1 MSKFPTPFEEVMHH
15 NVIKNNK
22 TGGPVLDVGQMK
34 LLWRAL
40 GENTGYTFS
49 IFETTVVPGMGIP
62 LHRHPFA
69 EFFYVLEGTLA
80 IGYWNDQGVTEW
92 DACEAG
98 ESLMV
103 QPNAPHTFF
112 NKSEHP
118 CRMLSVSTYHH
129 ERMMKDAVHPEGR
142 TDFLPAQLAQAD
154 FQRLTKSMEKNQTF
168 LVADHA

>member
-1 MSKFPTPFEEVMHH
+1 MRTAGKKRANSARRRPADLKS
-15 NVIKNNK
+15 
-22 TGGPVLDVGQMK
+22 VLM
-34 LLWRAL
+34 AL
-40 GENTGYTFS
+40 TLVLGVSGDQGN
-49 IFETTVVPGMGIP
+49 
-62 LHRHPFA
+62 LHPFP
-69 EFFYVLEGTLA
+69 EFFYVLEGNLS
-80 IGYWNDQGVTEW
+80 IGYWNNQGVTEW

-98 ESLMV
+98 ESLVV

-142 TDFLPAQLAQAD
+142 TDFLPAQLTQAD
-154 FQRLTKSMEKNQTF
+154 FQKLTKSMEKNQTF

>member
-1 MSKFPTPFEEVMHH
+1 MSNFPTQLEEVIQH
-15 NVIKNNK
+15 NVIKNSK
-22 TGGPVLDVGQMK
+22 TGGPALDIGPMQ

-62 LHRHPFA
+62 LHKHPFP

-80 IGYWNDQGVTEW
+80 IGSWNSRGGTEW
-92 DACEAG
+92 DVYESG

-103 QPNAPHTFF
+103 QPNAPHAFF
-112 NKSEHP
+112 NKSEHA

-129 ERMMKDAVHPEGR
+129 ERMMKDAVQPDGR
-142 TDFLPAQLAQAD
+142 TDFLPAQLSQED
-154 FQRLTKSMEKNQTF
+154 FEKLTKSMEKNQTF
-168 LVADHA
+168 LVGNHA